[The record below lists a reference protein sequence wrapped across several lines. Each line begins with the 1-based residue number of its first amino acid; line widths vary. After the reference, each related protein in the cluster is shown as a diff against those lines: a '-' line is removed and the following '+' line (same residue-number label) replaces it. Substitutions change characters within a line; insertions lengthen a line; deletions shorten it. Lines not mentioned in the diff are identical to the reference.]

1 MEKGLFL
8 FAGMRP
14 DGTARALRAPLV
26 QKVPFFCRVVSCS
39 PFHGYRCSL
48 FLVPGALFPWGQGP
62 TLMAAP
68 FHLWGARARY
78 SAICEFAIMTAR
90 HHLAPGHKHMTPIPS
105 KDIRTSAHRSHG
117 RQHTSKRQTPLQS
130 FQVKDRKI

>member
-48 FLVPGALFPWGQGP
+48 FLVPGALFLWGQGP

-68 FHLWGARARY
+68 LHLWGARARH
-78 SAICEFAIMTAR
+78 SAICEFAIIPCTTPYLPRAQA
-90 HHLAPGHKHMTPIPS
+90 HDTHSVPGHPYISTPQPWAA
-105 KDIRTSAHRSHG
+105 AHI
-117 RQHTSKRQTPLQS
+117 QTPNTAAAIS
-130 FQVKDRKI
+130 G